1 MHLPVVLCRLQLYS
15 MPPRRKANANKY
27 NRAEQNAAIQLPSVS
42 CPTMT
47 FQQNITESSGSFPL
61 GKRSPH
67 SKSALDPRSGNTT
80 LLADLLHHF
89 YLMATILTSFVGS
102 CAKKLQDII
111 TDEAI
116 LILGVKEELTELQRR
131 MELIQHFLNDAE
143 QKSIK
148 ESAINNWLGQLRDVM
163 YDADDTIDLAR
174 SKGNKILPDHSLSSS
189 SSRSN
194 TCSGLFISSCFSN
207 IQTRHEIAVKIRNL
221 NKRIDNISKDKVF
234 LSLTNTQ
241 PTETVSAPKQR
252 RSPNL
257 AEPNLVG
264 KEVIQAY
271 RKVVDL
277 VLAHKEK
284 KSYKL
289 AILGTGGVG
298 KTTLAQKVY
307 NDQKIKGFFNRQAWI
322 CISKDYSEVA
332 ILQEI
337 LRRIEVKYM
346 QDESIEELQSKL
358 EQAIKGKTFFLVLD
372 DVWKSDPWINL
383 LRIPLY
389 AAATGIILLTTRL
402 DTISV
407 EIGVDHTH
415 RVDLMLVDVGW
426 ELLWKSME
434 INDEKEV
441 QHLEGLG
448 KDIVRRCGGLPLAI
462 KVIARVLSR
471 KDQSENEWK
480 KILEKDAWSMSKL
493 PSEIIGALY
502 LSFEDLPHHLKQC
515 FIYCALFPENAVIY
529 RDDIIRMWVA
539 EGFINEEDGQLLE
552 DTAEEYY
559 FELIYRNLLQ
569 PDNLSVDLRKCKMHD
584 LLRQL
589 ACHLSRE
596 ECFVGDPESIST
608 NVMSKFRRI
617 SVVTSKDMVVLP
629 GMEKDKYKV
638 RTWRTSYT
646 KSQRV
651 DDLIFKRF
659 PYIRV
664 LDLNGSVI
672 KSVPSCIGRL
682 IHLRLLDLDGT
693 NISSL
698 PESIGCLVN
707 LQILNLQR
715 CDSLHS
721 LPCGIIR
728 LCSLRRLGLS
738 STPINQVPKGI
749 RKLKFLNDL
758 EGFPIS
764 SGSNNNT
771 GMQDGWD
778 LEELGPLM
786 QLRKLDMIRLER
798 AGPCCND
805 SLLVKKRYLKEL
817 ALTCTHTDESYAEND
832 VINIEKTFELLIP
845 ADNLEKLDIFNF
857 FGRRFP
863 TWLHT
868 CTHLPSLK
876 YLKLVDCKSC
886 LHLPPFGQLP
896 NLKYL
901 LINGAAAVTKIGPE
915 IIGHGVC
922 NLTSAGT
929 VPFPK
934 LETFVIMEM
943 PNWEEWTFL
952 AEEEGTATAGK
963 EGGEDGA
970 SAKQKGEGP
979 PPRMQMLPRL
989 KKLYLLGCPKL
1000 TALPRQIGQEITS
1013 MKELQLRDVQSIKVL
1028 ENLVHLSEGLL
1039 IAGCRGV
1046 ERVSSIPLVREL
1058 RIARCPNLRHVQDLG
1073 SLEQLW
1079 LYEDMKELSSLW
1091 VPGLKHQRQLRHGE
1105 DLDVYTWT

>member
-1 MHLPVVLCRLQLYS
+1 
-15 MPPRRKANANKY
+15 
-27 NRAEQNAAIQLPSVS
+27 
-42 CPTMT
+42 
-47 FQQNITESSGSFPL
+47 
-61 GKRSPH
+61 
-67 SKSALDPRSGNTT
+67 NTT
-80 LLADLLHHF
+80 LLVDLLHHL
-89 YLMATILTSFVGS
+89 YLMATILTPFVGS
-102 CAKKLQDII
+102 CAKKLQDFI

-143 QKSIK
+143 QRSIK
-148 ESAINNWLGQLRDVM
+148 ESAINNWLRQLRDAM
-163 YDADDTIDLAR
+163 YDANDTIDLAR

-194 TCSGLFISSCFSN
+194 TCSGLFIFSCFSN
-207 IQTRHEIAVKIRNL
+207 IQIRHEIAVKIRNL
-221 NKRIDNISKDKVF
+221 NKRIDDISKDKVF

-257 AEPNLVG
+257 VEPNLVG
-264 KEVIQAY
+264 KEVVQAC
-271 RKVVDL
+271 RKLVDL
-277 VLAHKEK
+277 VLTHKEK

-307 NDQKIKGFFNRQAWI
+307 NGQKIKGFFNKQAWLLF
-322 CISKDYSEVA
+322 Y
-332 ILQEI
+332 
-337 LRRIEVKYM
+337 RRFFEELKYM

-358 EQAIKGKTFFLVLD
+358 EQAIEGKTFFLVLD
-372 DVWKSDPWINL
+372 DMWKSDPWINL

-402 DTISV
+402 YTISV

-415 RVDLMLVDVGW
+415 RVDLMLVDIGW

-434 INDEKEV
+434 VNDEKEV

-448 KDIVRRCGGLPLAI
+448 KAIVRRCAGLPLAI
-462 KVIARVLSR
+462 KVIPRVLAR

-480 KILEKDAWSMSKL
+480 KILEKRCLVHEQTSN
-493 PSEIIGALY
+493 
-502 LSFEDLPHHLKQC
+502 FEDLPHHLKQC
-515 FIYCALFPENAVIY
+515 FIYCSLFPEDAVIY
-529 RDDIIRMWVA
+529 RDDILRMWIT

-569 PDNLSVDLRKCKMHD
+569 PDDLSVDLRKCKMHD
-584 LLRQL
+584 LLMQL

-608 NVMSKFRRI
+608 SSMSKFQRI
-617 SVVTSKDMVVLP
+617 SVVTTKDMVVLP

-646 KSQRV
+646 KPQRV
-651 DDLIFKRF
+651 DDLTFKRF

-698 PESIGCLVN
+698 PESIGCLAN

-721 LPCGIIR
+721 LPCGITR
-728 LCSLRRLGLS
+728 LCSLRCLGLS

-764 SGSNNNT
+764 SGSDNNT

-786 QLRKLDMIRLER
+786 QLRRLDMTRLER

-817 ALTCTHTDESYAEND
+817 VLTCTQYTDESYAEDD

-845 ADNLEKLDIFNF
+845 ADNLEKLDFFNF
-857 FGRRFP
+857 FGKRFP
-863 TWLHT
+863 TWLDT
-868 CTHLPSLK
+868 STHLPSLK
-876 YLKLVDCKSC
+876 YLKFVDCKSC
-886 LHLPPFGQLP
+886 FHLPPFGHLP

-915 IIGHGVC
+915 FIGHGVC
-922 NLTSAGT
+922 NLRSAEA
-929 VPFPK
+929 VAFPK
-934 LETFVIMEM
+934 LETLVFVEM
-943 PNWEEWTFL
+943 PYWEEWSFVVD
-952 AEEEGTATAGK
+952 EEGTAAADK

-970 SAKQKGEGP
+970 SANQKGEGP
-979 PPRMQMLPRL
+979 PPRMQLLPRL

-1000 TALPRQIGQEITS
+1000 RALPRQIGQETTS
-1013 MKELQLRDVQSIKVL
+1013 LKELQLRDIQSLEVV
-1028 ENLVHLSEGLL
+1028 ENLAFLSERLV
-1039 IAGCRGV
+1039 IAGCKSI
-1046 ERVSSIPLVREL
+1046 ERVSNIPLVRDL
-1058 RIARCPNLRHVQDLG
+1058 RISRCPNLWRVEELG
-1073 SLEQLW
+1073 NLEQLW
-1079 LYEDMKELSSLW
+1079 LDEDMKDLSSLW
-1091 VPGLKHQRQLRHGE
+1091 VPGLKHQRQQRYGE
-1105 DLDVYTWT
+1105 DLDVYTWPREY